1 MHIYTGCFSKVQKYF
16 SFVSHRRHNPYW
28 FYHSPALE
36 DHLVNLSVLVHSQPA
51 KHSPMGSFVI
61 SLRLNS
67 TTLLWFFRW
76 STTTKQLIV
85 SVIWRSFYGWAKIFC
100 QEYSIYLGIFNPP
113 ICFFTAALIPSIET
127 RHQYAASRQWPLW
140 LSHFLQGRKEQTERR
155 CLFLENVIQCGCWYP
170 LHAANSQG
178 F

>member
-1 MHIYTGCFSKVQKYF
+1 MHIYTGCFSKVQNYF

-36 DHLVNLSVLVHSQPA
+36 DHLVNLSILVHSQPA

-76 STTTKQLIV
+76 STATKQLIV
-85 SVIWRSFYGWAKIFC
+85 SIIWRSFCGWAKIFC
-100 QEYSIYLGIFNPP
+100 LEYSIYLCIFNPP

-127 RHQYAASRQWPLW
+127 RYQSVPSDSGPCDFLIFFKEERNRQ
-140 LSHFLQGRKEQTERR
+140 KEGAY
-155 CLFLENVIQCGCWYP
+155 F
-170 LHAANSQG
+170 
-178 F
+178 